1 MKTHGGDSLLR
12 TPAVEMEKWGH
23 TSHVEISVVIAA
35 NRSSDWRALAIFKLT
50 AVEQISRS
58 PTKTTCSMSVVK
70 KAFSEG
76 AQYAHNAGTLLLIPQ
91 YAPQSATPD

>member
-35 NRSSDWRALAIFKLT
+35 NSSSDWLRDLVRL
-50 AVEQISRS
+50 
-58 PTKTTCSMSVVK
+58 
-70 KAFSEG
+70 
-76 AQYAHNAGTLLLIPQ
+76 
-91 YAPQSATPD
+91 QSLN